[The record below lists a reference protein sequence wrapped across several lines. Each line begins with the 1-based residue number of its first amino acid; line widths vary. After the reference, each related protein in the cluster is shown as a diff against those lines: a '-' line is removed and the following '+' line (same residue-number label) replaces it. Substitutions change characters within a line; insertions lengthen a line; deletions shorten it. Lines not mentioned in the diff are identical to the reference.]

1 MSPAETPT
9 APPASPVL
17 PPILVG
23 QFTPK
28 LDDKRRVQ
36 VAGEWRH
43 GPLAQSTKFLLVLER
58 RDGAD
63 ATYLKVL
70 TEHGAAKLYQ
80 KLAAMDE
87 LDPEADALR
96 RSLAADAAFVE
107 LDAAGRLMLPERQAR
122 AIGVAAGD
130 PLLVVGGWGHF
141 EIWPRE
147 RGEAALRSDRP
158 VAQAKRLSLIRH
170 G

>member
-1 MSPAETPT
+1 
-9 APPASPVL
+9 VL

-36 VAGEWRH
+36 VAGEWRN
-43 GPLAQSTKFLLVLER
+43 GPLAGNQKFLLVAEA
-58 RDGAD
+58 RDGLD
-63 ATYLKVL
+63 AAFLKVL
-70 TEHGAAKLYQ
+70 TEHGAQKLYQ
-80 KLAAMDE
+80 KLDSLDT

-107 LDAAGRLMLPERQAR
+107 MDSAGRLMLPERQAR
-122 AIGVAAGD
+122 ALGVAAGD
-130 PLLVVGGWGHF
+130 PLLLVGGWGHF
-141 EIWPRE
+141 EIWPKE

-158 VAQAKRLSLIRH
+158 VAHAKRLSLIRH